1 MTTTSDVL
9 PIVAP
14 ADHIPG
20 PAQGQWTYADYAKIP
35 DDGHRY
41 EIIDGVLFMAP
52 SPSFSHQSSN
62 LRFASYLFT
71 HAELAGLGRVIAAP
85 FDVELSPKFIVQ
97 PDVIVVLNA
106 NLSIITPSKIVGAP
120 DLVVEIS
127 SPGTATYDRNTK
139 LRAYS
144 QAGISEYWI
153 ADPAAHT
160 VELLRLDQGSYRT
173 IGVYQGKA
181 LLPSQ
186 VVPNLPVQVQQFF
199 A

>member
-20 PAQGQWTYADYAKIP
+20 PTQGQWTYADYAKIP
-35 DDGHRY
+35 NDGHRY

-52 SPSFSHQSSN
+52 SPSFSHQDAN
-62 LRFASYLFT
+62 GHFFHYLFT
-71 HAELAGLGRVIAAP
+71 HVQLAGLGKVVIAP

-139 LRAYS
+139 LRAYA
-144 QAGISEYWI
+144 QAGIAEYWI

-199 A
+199 V